1 MSDRVHGSWV
11 GPWLWDRALISR
23 EPLSDESG
31 PPPPCPL
38 LANIQIML
46 VIRKLDHMAADKK
59 RLNNSR
65 A

>member
-11 GPWLWDRALISR
+11 GPWLWDQALISR

-31 PPPPCPL
+31 PSL

-59 RLNNSR
+59 RLNES
-65 A
+65 